1 MRILS
6 PQVLWQTFTRSDSIL
21 PGCVALG
28 AGLLLNVAA
37 GLSAL
42 PPAMVTFKAA
52 LGACT
57 ATLLFMLQPVAQ
69 LAQNFSSPSS
79 LEGLSIVSCC
89 LAMIGNAM
97 MVPRALY
104 TRDLIWFAGCSWGLM
119 LMGWGQL
126 LSLFLGVS
134 PAGTRYL
141 GLSAFA
147 LATQVAFGFFISVV
161 VQNTRCLGL
170 KSWLESFKRLQW
182 PQTASSSVAT

>member
-1 MRILS
+1 M
-6 PQVLWQTFTRSDSIL
+6 TRSRL
-21 PGCVALG
+21 TLCLAPGCRTARG
-28 AGLLLNVAA
+28 QPRGRCSTHAA
-37 GLSAL
+37 SACAL
-42 PPAMVTFKAA
+42 P
-52 LGACT
+52 
-57 ATLLFMLQPVAQ
+57 LLCRSPP
-69 LAQNFSSPSS
+69 NFSLPQ
-79 LEGLSIVSCC
+79 GLSIVSCC